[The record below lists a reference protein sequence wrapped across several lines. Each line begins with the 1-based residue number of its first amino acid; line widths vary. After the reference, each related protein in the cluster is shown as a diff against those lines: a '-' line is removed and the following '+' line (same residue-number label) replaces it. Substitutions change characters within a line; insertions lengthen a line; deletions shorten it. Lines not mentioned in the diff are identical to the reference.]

1 MLVNKLIAPH
11 CTRILTIFIF
21 GFVQLTLSGLLN
33 FIDGLWSSCGD
44 ERIIIF
50 TTNHKERLDPALLR
64 PGRMDMHI
72 HMSYCTYHGFQLLAS
87 NYLGINSHHHLYDEI
102 EGLLKETEVTP
113 AQVAEELMKSEVV
126 DVALEGLVKLLKRKK
141 MEGDECEGEDEKKI
155 GAQGAKRQK
164 TVSKQRKSV
173 TNNWRN
179 NTKRSSNRLSAK
191 ANRYA

>member
-1 MLVNKLIAPH
+1 MLENELVATH

-87 NYLGINSHHHLYDEI
+87 NYLSINGHHLYDEI
-102 EGLLKETEVTP
+102 EGLLKEAEVTP
-113 AQVAEELMKSEVV
+113 AHVAEELMKSEDV

-141 MEGDECEGEDEKKI
+141 MEGDECEDEDEKKI

-164 TVSKQRKSV
+164 TESKQRKSV
-173 TNNWRN
+173 RNNWKN
-179 NTKRSSNRLSAK
+179 NTKRSSKRLSAK
-191 ANRYA
+191 ANHYA